1 LGKKDPRGGFE
12 TIRFEKKS
20 AIAHIRLCRPDVLN
34 VYNTQMRDDLYEILG
49 AINKDPDVKTVIV
62 SGSGKKAF
70 CAGADLSEFLTAPS
84 PDIARQV
91 RWRRDVWGRFLS
103 LPQPLIA
110 ALHGYVLGSGLEI
123 ALCCDIR
130 ICSQDTRFGV
140 PEVGLGII
148 PAAGGSQTLPRII
161 GTARA
166 IEMLYTRGFITST
179 EAYRYKLVNQVVAWD
194 DLQTAAFELAQK
206 ISGFHPEAIQ
216 LAKRTVLRGLDL
228 SLAAGLELEK
238 RSSTALGRQCV
249 KN

>member
-1 LGKKDPRGGFE
+1 MGKKDRAGGFE

-20 AIAHIRLCRPDVLN
+20 AIAHITLCRPDVLN
-34 VYNTQMRDDLYEILG
+34 VYNTQMRDDLYEILN
-49 AINKDPDVKTVIV
+49 AIKNDPDAKAVIV
-62 SGSGKKAF
+62 SGAGEKAF

-84 PDIARQV
+84 PNIARQV
-91 RWRRDVWGRFLS
+91 RWRRDVWGLFLS

-110 ALHGYVLGSGLEI
+110 ALYGYVLGSGLEI

-130 ICSQDTRFGV
+130 ICSHDTRFGV

-161 GTARA
+161 GTSRA
-166 IEMLYTRGFITST
+166 LEMLLTKRFMNSA
-179 EAYRYKLVNQVVAWD
+179 EAYHCKLVNQVVTREG
-194 DLQTAAFELAQK
+194 LQTAAFELARK
-206 ISGFHPEAIQ
+206 ISGFDPETVQ
-216 LAKRTVLRGLDL
+216 LAKRAILRGLDL

-238 RSSTALGRQCV
+238 RSSAALARRCV